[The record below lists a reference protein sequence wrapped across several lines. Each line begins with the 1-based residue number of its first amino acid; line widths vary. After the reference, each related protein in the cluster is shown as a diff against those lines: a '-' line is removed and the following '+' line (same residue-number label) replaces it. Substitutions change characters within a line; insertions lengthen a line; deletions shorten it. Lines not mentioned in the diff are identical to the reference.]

1 MRAWQIAKILI
12 ITQAC
17 IGLVDSMMLM
27 YDEDMGDGSPI
38 LYYGAVNDTDTQFV
52 VGDIEDLGPTTDEG
66 FTGMNTFDLGVS
78 LVISGFWLVWSVL
91 SSIIC
96 IFPVLVNTFHCP
108 VLIASAL
115 QIGIY
120 LEVLYGVAQWKSG
133 RSGIAIES

>member
-17 IGLVDSMMLM
+17 IGLVDSLMLS
-27 YDEDMGDGSPI
+27 YDEELGEGSPI
-38 LYYGAVNDTDTQFV
+38 VYYGAINDTETQFT
-52 VGDIEDLGPTTDEG
+52 VGDIENLGPSQDEG

-78 LVISGFWLVWSVL
+78 LVISGFWLVWKVL
-91 SSIIC
+91 SSIVC
-96 IFPVLVNTFHCP
+96 IFPTLVNTFHCP
-108 VLIASAL
+108 IIIATAL
-115 QIGIY
+115 QMGIY